1 MCWALKRKTGYGL
14 PAVGR
19 DFRLLLIFQAMK
31 NITEMTI
38 PIIAPIAKYMAP
50 RAVAS
55 IDNGMTAIAKMPV
68 RKPAM
73 KSAKPSTRTP
83 LKEF

>member
-1 MCWALKRKTGYGL
+1 MCWALKRKTGYSL
-14 PAVGR
+14 PAVER
-19 DFRLLLIFQAMK
+19 DFRLLLIFQAIK
-31 NITEMTI
+31 NITEMAI

-55 IDNGMTAIAKMPV
+55 IDNGITAIAKIPV

-73 KSAKPSTRTP
+73 KSAKLSTRTP